1 MKSEEA
7 VRLLTDLGACGFPG
21 EKAVQMSRFANYAEA
36 WDSWPVEWVA
46 DRFWLLFRVA
56 GKYGSTSNRF
66 ACGVLGEC
74 LRPSLRRATT
84 LGSQAR
90 RAVNRV
96 SRLLC
101 RYARGE
107 DVLRSDF
114 AEAEAEA
121 RATAKA
127 EARVAAWAEAKATR
141 TAARVVVAAAEM
153 WAAAAWVVV
162 AAAKATRAAAEA
174 RAVKVT
180 TAESAE
186 KAESMRLTEAI
197 LHRVSADW
205 LERRLRA
212 TSSRKNTGAGRSGG
226 GRRRREGR

>member
-7 VRLLTDLGACGFPG
+7 VRLLKGLGACGFPG
-21 EKAVQMSRFANYAEA
+21 EKAVQMSRFADFAEA

-46 DRFWLLFRVA
+46 DRFWLLFHVA
-56 GKYGSTSNRF
+56 GKYGSTSHRF

-101 RYARGE
+101 RYARKE
-107 DVLRSDF
+107 NILQSDF
-114 AEAEAEA
+114 AAAAAAAATWAEARAAEAEA
-121 RATAKA
+121 RAA
-127 EARVAAWAEAKATR
+127 EATRAEAAWA
-141 TAARVVVAAAEM
+141 
-153 WAAAAWVVV
+153 
-162 AAAKATRAAAEA
+162 A

-180 TAESAE
+180 AAESAE
-186 KAESMRLTEAI
+186 KADNMRLTEAI
-197 LHRVSADW
+197 LHRVSADFIK
-205 LERRLRA
+205 RRLRA
-212 TSSRKNTGAGRSGG
+212 TSSRKNTGTGRSG
-226 GRRRREGR
+226 EEKEKVE

>member
-7 VRLLTDLGACGFPG
+7 VRLLKGLGACGFPG
-21 EKAVQMSRFANYAEA
+21 EKAVQMSRFADFAEA

-56 GKYGSTSNRF
+56 GKYGSTSHRF

-101 RYARGE
+101 RYARKE
-107 DVLRSDF
+107 NILQSDF
-114 AEAEAEA
+114 AAAALAAATWAEARGAEAEPIPGKYCWRLNSVLLNQYLSA
-121 RATAKA
+121 QPAVPGLLAYPVRQAGT
-127 EARVAAWAEAKATR
+127 VA
-141 TAARVVVAAAEM
+141 
-153 WAAAAWVVV
+153 
-162 AAAKATRAAAEA
+162 
-174 RAVKVT
+174 
-180 TAESAE
+180 
-186 KAESMRLTEAI
+186 
-197 LHRVSADW
+197 
-205 LERRLRA
+205 
-212 TSSRKNTGAGRSGG
+212 
-226 GRRRREGR
+226 